1 MVAHFNWLEGVAM
14 AEQYFVGV
22 DGGTEGLRAG
32 VFDARGNPLA
42 FASRPY
48 PTEFPRPSWAEQ
60 NPQDWWHA
68 LGLSVRQAVL
78 ESGVPTSSI
87 AAICLD
93 TTCCS
98 VVALDAAGDPVR
110 PALIWMDVRS
120 GDQAARIAACGDDAL
135 RVNGYGPVSAEWL
148 APKALWLLENEPEH
162 FRAARFVCEYQDY
175 LNFKLT
181 NRMVASLNNA
191 SIRWYYDA
199 SAGGF
204 QRSLFERV
212 GLGELLEK
220 FPSEVLAMG
229 EVIGPL
235 TSSAAE
241 HLGLLIGTPVVQGGA
256 DAFVAMVGLGV
267 VKPGR
272 LAFITGSS
280 HLHLGLSDRPLHAK
294 GIWGTYPDAV
304 VPGLFT
310 VEGGQTSTGSVI
322 AWLRRLL
329 GDTGDYSSLTDGAR
343 KLPPG
348 AEGLIV
354 LEHFQ
359 GNRTPHTDPDSR
371 GVISGLTLRH
381 GAEHLFRAVLEG
393 VAFGTEEIFATM
405 RRAGYVPEEFV
416 ICGGA
421 TRSDLWMQ
429 IHADVSG
436 VPLRLTKVAD
446 APALGSAILAAVGS
460 GAFSSIV
467 DACEQMVEFTRTVE
481 PDMNAHA
488 EYRPLLEAYRATYAN
503 LKETL
508 HVQAKIGART

>member
-1 MVAHFNWLEGVAM
+1 
-14 AEQYFVGV
+14 
-22 DGGTEGLRAG
+22 
-32 VFDARGNPLA
+32 
-42 FASRPY
+42 
-48 PTEFPRPSWAEQ
+48 
-60 NPQDWWHA
+60 
-68 LGLSVRQAVL
+68 
-78 ESGVPTSSI
+78 
-87 AAICLD
+87 
-93 TTCCS
+93 
-98 VVALDAAGDPVR
+98 
-110 PALIWMDVRS
+110 MDVRA
-120 GDQAARIAACGDDAL
+120 GEQAARIAACGDDAL

-148 APKALWLLENEPEH
+148 APKALWLLENEPKH
-162 FRAARFVCEYQDY
+162 FKQSRYVCEYQDY

-181 NRMVASLNNA
+181 GRMVASLNNA

-199 SAGGF
+199 SRGGF

-212 GLGELLEK
+212 GLGDLLEK
-220 FPSEVLAMG
+220 FPDDVLPMG

-241 HLGLLIGTPVVQGGA
+241 HLGLPIDTPVVQGGA

-280 HLHLGLSDRPLHAK
+280 HLHLGLSNKPLHAK

-322 AWLRRLL
+322 AWLSRLL
-329 GDTGDYSSLTDGAR
+329 GDTGDYSSLTEGAQ

-460 GAFSSIV
+460 GAFSSIPE
-467 DACEQMVEFTRTVE
+467 ACEQMVEFTRTIE
-481 PDMNAHA
+481 PDLSAHA
-488 EYRPLLEAYRATYAN
+488 EYQPLLEAYRATYAH
-503 LKETL
+503 LKDTL
-508 HVQAKIGART
+508 HIQAKIGGGSHQKLEP